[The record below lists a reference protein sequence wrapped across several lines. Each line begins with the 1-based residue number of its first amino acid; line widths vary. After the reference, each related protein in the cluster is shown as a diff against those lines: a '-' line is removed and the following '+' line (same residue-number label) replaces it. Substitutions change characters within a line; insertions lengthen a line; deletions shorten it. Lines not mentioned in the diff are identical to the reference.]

1 LSSID
6 SKLDGLNKEVG
17 ELKALV
23 IKNLRG
29 EIDAVANQGT
39 DLTNIPQTLE
49 TKIND
54 AAKEKYPDF
63 DQTGNFPLIVGAD
76 SFVLYFNKV
85 NIINTNH

>member
-6 SKLDGLNKEVG
+6 SKLDGLNKEMG

-29 EIDAVANQGT
+29 EINAAAKQGT
-39 DLTNIPQTLE
+39 DLTGISRTLE

-54 AAKEKYPDF
+54 AAKEKHPDF
-63 DQTGNFPLIVGAD
+63 DQTGKFPLIVGAD
-76 SFVLYFNKV
+76 SFVLYINKV